1 MSTVPKLIDTYE
13 LQYPLGRGSTGE
25 VWKGYD
31 TQLRRDVAIKII
43 HPDLQSDPH
52 FSTRFTQEGQTI
64 AALHHSNIVPV
75 RAAKIT
81 RSPETGET
89 TAYVVM
95 DYIEGQTLTDYLS
108 ATSHKGAFPD
118 ISQIVYLFTSLGVA
132 IDYAH
137 QQGIVHGDIKPNN
150 ILLSKKDTSHFAAG
164 EPMLSDFGF
173 AQALGAAGADTP
185 FYMSPEQA
193 RGEPAN
199 NRSDIYALGVILY
212 ELCTGVQPFRDESS
226 VAVMMQHINQLPTP
240 PTLIN
245 PNIPLA
251 LSEVILRAMAKD
263 TATRY
268 AMASLLATAIAD
280 ACSMQSTT
288 RVSLRSAIEAE
299 DEKDYR
305 DIINGSQESIL
316 GVPRPTTRPLRSPI
330 ISQPLPTISQALP
343 TVSQPLSPAR
353 ASDKFAATR
362 PMSGPVSGPISAKIP
377 AADRTGQTAPTARI
391 SIPFSSQPNLP
402 VTTPPLQAPAPL
414 APVPYAQASPPVP
427 TAPPIAVQRARAR
440 SRISDLPVYAVIAA
454 LLMVLLLI
462 GSAIGTD
469 LLLNRGPGG
478 PTGRVFFQDDALGHD
493 DVLHLQ
499 MQHVP
504 APPQGKS
511 YYAWLENAS
520 GHMQLLGQLSIQ
532 NGTINFVYPGDARHS
547 NLLAMAQGFV
557 ITEEDSGSQP
567 SAPGGNP
574 IFRAAFDT
582 AALQSIKAI
591 LYATPGLPANQ
602 SVVVD
607 IFDTIKSMNDK
618 TGSIVDD
625 LQGNHDYAQI
635 RRQAVRVIEM
645 VDGTAYA
652 RSSGDLPA
660 QYPTFVNAKIGLLSS
675 PGQVGYIDIL
685 NQQVNKVEQAAG
697 NDATLLQHVHNVKNA
712 IADLQSW
719 MQKIRNYDVQ
729 LLKAADL
736 NNPAII
742 SVALQ
747 LKQAAADSY
756 TGRTIPPNEGP
767 QPVLGSAGAAQ
778 AYTECQYMAT
788 LTLKKV

>member
-1 MSTVPKLIDTYE
+1 MSTIPKHIDTYE
-13 LQYPLGRGSTGE
+13 LQYALGRGSTGE

-43 HPDLQSDPH
+43 HTDLQSDPH
-52 FSTRFTQEGQTI
+52 FSTHFTEEGKRI
-64 AALHHSNIVPV
+64 ASLNHSNIVPV
-75 RAAKIT
+75 RSVNIT

-89 TAYVVM
+89 TAYIVM
-95 DYIEGQTLTDYLS
+95 DYIEGQTLSNYLS
-108 ATSHKGAFPD
+108 MTSHKGAFPD

-137 QQGIVHGDIKPNN
+137 QQGIVHGNIKPNN
-150 ILLSKKDTSHFAAG
+150 ILLNKKDTSHFAAG
-164 EPMLSDFGF
+164 EPMLTDFGF

-280 ACSMQSTT
+280 ACSMQTTT
-288 RVSLRSAIEAE
+288 RVSLRSAVEAG
-299 DEKDYR
+299 DEKGYL
-305 DIINGSQESIL
+305 DITSGSQESLL
-316 GVPRPTTRPLRSPI
+316 GVPHPTKPLRPPI
-330 ISQPLPTISQALP
+330 ISQPLPAISRPLP
-343 TVSQPLSPAR
+343 TVSRPLPPNSGNIPAVR
-353 ASDKFAATR
+353 
-362 PMSGPVSGPISAKIP
+362 PVSGPISAKMP
-377 AADRTGQTAPTARI
+377 AIDRTDRVDRAGQTAPTARI
-391 SIPFSSQPNLP
+391 PASFSSTQPNLP
-402 VTTPPLQAPAPL
+402 VAVPPLQPPAPL
-414 APVPYAQASPPVP
+414 APMPYMPVPLQAPPVP
-427 TAPPIAVQRARAR
+427 PLPVQRAKAR
-440 SRISDLPVYAVIAA
+440 TRITDLPVYAVIIAFVM
-454 LLMVLLLI
+454 LLLLI

-469 LLLNRGPGG
+469 LLINRGQTG
-478 PTGRVFFQDDALGHD
+478 PTGQVFFKDDALGHD
-493 DVLHLQ
+493 DVLHLE
-499 MQHVP
+499 MQHIP
-504 APPQGKS
+504 APQQGMS
-511 YYAWLENAS
+511 YYAWLEDSS
-520 GHMQLLGQLSIQ
+520 GHTQLLGQLGLQ
-532 NGTINFVYPGDARHS
+532 NGSINFVYPGDARHS
-547 NLLAMAQGFV
+547 NLLAMAQGFIV
-557 ITEEDSGSQP
+557 TEEPTGSQP
-567 SAPGGNP
+567 QAPSGNP
-574 IFRAAFDT
+574 VFSAAFDT

-591 LYATPGLPANQ
+591 LYATPGLPAKQ

-607 IFDTIKSMNDK
+607 ILDTIQSMNDK

-625 LQGNHDYAQI
+625 LQGNHDFAQI
-635 RRQAVRVIEM
+635 RRQAIRVIEM

-660 QYPTFVNAKIGLLSS
+660 SDPTFVNAQIGLLSS
-675 PGQVGYIDIL
+675 PRQIGYIDIL
-685 NQQVNKVEQAAG
+685 NQQVNKVQENAG
-697 NDATLLQHVHNVKNA
+697 GDQSLLKHVQNVKNA
-712 IADLQSW
+712 IADLQNW
-719 MQKIRNYDVQ
+719 MQKIRSYDVQ
-729 LLKAADL
+729 VLKAADL

-756 TGRTIPPNEGP
+756 TGRIIPPNEGP
-767 QPVLGSAGAAQ
+767 QPTLGSAGAEQ

-788 LTLKKV
+788 LNLKKM